1 MEQVQNVNG
10 DVVKS
15 YEPSEYK
22 SLMTKEEANTLK
34 ELMEAVVTEGTASSL
49 GTENYSAGGKT
60 GSAEYYG
67 SDGSIQTHSWF
78 VGFCRSPEK
87 PYAFVVVAE
96 NSGSGLGVASGV
108 AARVLRAADAV

>member
-1 MEQVQNVNG
+1 MRNN
-10 DVVKS
+10 
-15 YEPSEYK
+15 
-22 SLMTKEEANTLK
+22 
-34 ELMEAVVTEGTASSL
+34 VTETYGDSSFSGLELCAKTGTAEV
-49 GTENYSAGGKT
+49 GENT
-60 GSAEYYG
+60 
-67 SDGSIQTHSWF
+67 TPHSWF